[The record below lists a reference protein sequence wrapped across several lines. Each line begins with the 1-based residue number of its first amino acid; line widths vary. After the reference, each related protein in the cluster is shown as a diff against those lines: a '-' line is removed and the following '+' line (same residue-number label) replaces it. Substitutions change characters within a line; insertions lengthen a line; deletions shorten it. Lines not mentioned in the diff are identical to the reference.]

1 MNVSELLET
10 IEAKIGLMEAQR
22 VDEDRR
28 AVRKE
33 IESHLDEIKE
43 CLGLDCDGR
52 PEDAACHENILGEES
67 YLPYPIPYQLLSLST
82 QRAFHD
88 LRSKGYECYAE
99 LLCCQTCALSAIEGN
114 KYVFWHTQDAD
125 NALEDGTLML
135 CWDGNGGE
143 IVETLRAAGL
153 EVEWDGNSGRKI
165 AVRHLQHEIE
175 EVAA

>member
-1 MNVSELLET
+1 MNVNDLLGT
-10 IEAKIGLMEAQR
+10 IEAKIGLMAPLK

-33 IESHLDEIKE
+33 IESYLAEMRK
-43 CLGLDCDGR
+43 CLGLALDD
-52 PEDAACHENILGEES
+52 EECPGGKLYEET
-67 YLPYPIPYQLLSLST
+67 YLPHPTPYQRLSLAV

-99 LLCCQTCALSAIEGN
+99 RLCCQTCALSAIEGD
-114 KYVFWHTQDAD
+114 KYAFWHTQDTD
-125 NALEDGTLML
+125 NAMRDGTLML

-143 IVETLRAAGL
+143 IVETMRAAGL

-165 AVRHLQHEIE
+165 AVRHLQHEIK